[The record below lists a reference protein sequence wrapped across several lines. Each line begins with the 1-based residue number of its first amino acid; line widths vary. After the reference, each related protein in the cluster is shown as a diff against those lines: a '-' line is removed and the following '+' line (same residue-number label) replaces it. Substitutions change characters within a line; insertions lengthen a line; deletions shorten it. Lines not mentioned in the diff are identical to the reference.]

1 MLYYEE
7 MKLREVSNL
16 SRVTAK
22 KQQSRIRT
30 QATCL
35 QPSCLK
41 AQELLNQK
49 PRQRMAVPGERGV
62 VRAWVGG
69 STSPLREHL
78 GCFVGERWRSGALR
92 QGWAGAKADGGFSCR
107 GTSQGSRVGMFKLPR
122 RKWSR
127 CRVGSCEAREGAE
140 KLLCDFTL
148 QVYRWSWGSCSER
161 GFSTEDSELVLSS
174 AGSE

>member
-1 MLYYEE
+1 MFYYEE

-78 GCFVGERWRSGALR
+78 GCFVGERWRSGAPR
-92 QGWAGAKADGGFSCR
+92 QGWGGRSLRKEQGLKDQFFVSRTEHIRAFSHVQR
-107 GTSQGSRVGMFKLPR
+107 FFLWLGFP
-122 RKWSR
+122 
-127 CRVGSCEAREGAE
+127 E
-140 KLLCDFTL
+140 KI
-148 QVYRWSWGSCSER
+148 
-161 GFSTEDSELVLSS
+161 
-174 AGSE
+174 